1 MAISQDVKKAVQEP
15 NKRIAIF
22 GKFRK
27 DDDVRRHVF
36 QKQDDEAKGIHK
48 LNGQTF
54 IDVVR
59 PELRLTKADDAKHQ
73 FKIGDIF
80 FQGFHLKTP
89 ATDDGEVYAE
99 GLPILNKS
107 LLLDLLEETKS
118 AGDPGKKIQETGGE
132 LFSDL
137 LKNLDISARFGHS
150 NFVRAMSWILEI
162 YVAHHVDQILTS
174 YDAKTTIDQGLFQK
188 KLREDTAMRGE
199 MIKYLLC
206 LEDDEVHIQGSLK
219 AKFKGWTKDPLS
231 PFATDDDAQ
240 ARQLNQCVETLAELK
255 SGLLNEST
263 ELATFLKNNGGSWV
277 DDMALGEFNFAGP
290 ETGRGRSFFGY
301 YKTCKDSADWL
312 ARFLRNDVMH
322 SFLFCWLSS
331 KYKKHSRAQFPAA
344 GDKMFK
350 LGVQDQ
356 LDRFVFESRAE
367 RAKRMSTVDKANRE
381 MAKEFTD
388 EMKPHI
394 AILAG
399 VIKSLFLPKHGYTRE
414 QLEERTIEA
423 FILNCQLA
431 STGAI
436 AELHKEAKEFVAEL
450 NRGYQP
456 VLRYIMEKSREVGI
470 SDEEKIT
477 LSTAELKE
485 VLSGIGTDKFDAFVS
500 DVFTQLGDKETVMAA
515 EFKDLYVKNLTKKG
529 LTKFKEGWEES
540 EEEIREERAKIERLG
555 RMRLGLERKPDGEV
569 SGMGAY
575 INIVDM
581 ETLSADQKETVDKK
595 QQKKLRAASMKTQ
608 ASSQESIKV
617 PLAVENRKEAL
628 GEGKTGQ
635 LKVAGADGDITVG
648 TFVIE
653 KDGDQENLVIDRSDD
668 VTFSDD
674 DKPDP
679 KDLKLVFPSEGE
691 EEELQIRVS
700 EIDDLEPEKLFPE
713 WQENYEDVSDYDETA
728 KYLDS
733 CHEYYVEGKNA
744 DFSKSMRGQILGETI
759 LSIPRGSVNLDAEHL
774 SNVIGV
780 IMEMVENIGDPSAEG
795 LRDADEFKPGTTGY
809 EMLKNINLSEFFP
822 LPDTESHQ
830 MSTVLQ
836 YHYSLCEN
844 LQNVKRYLEEI
855 KEMRDYFEGVKNSD
869 LQVQFYNM
877 TFEEYPGV
885 EEGTDKAKDHVFLK
899 DPPLVIYATAQALP
913 DSLVNVYGHYQRWLG
928 LGKTAWKTDETSI
941 IQTPI
946 VVVHPEYDKQ
956 INDVGWPVFSAA
968 TVGLPKLGQDNWEV
982 GYTVQ
987 KQPYLLWATA
997 LCEAGPYQFGDRP
1010 SDWAPTKKL
1019 LDELKEK
1026 GLPTFEDRETVHEY
1040 LKKCWLERPD
1050 WLDQVILVKWINF
1063 ALAQEEKELQPG
1075 TDNERNN
1082 LAKYLKDWYYE
1093 SEGLD
1098 YQIPFAGLIAGK
1110 NAVKIKV
1117 WDPAHPGAKQ
1127 ELQQGG
1133 HQAAPIP
1140 GANFEVDGKDIPADW
1155 VHRLEPK

>member
-1 MAISQDVKKAVQEP
+1 MAISPDVRKAVQEP
-15 NKRIAIF
+15 NKRIAVF

-27 DDDVRRHVF
+27 DDDKRRHVF
-36 QKQDDEAKGIHK
+36 GKQEDEAKGIHK

-59 PELRLTKADDAKHQ
+59 PELRLTKADDPKHQ

-107 LLLDLLEETKS
+107 LLLSLLEETKT

-137 LKNLDISARFGHS
+137 LKHLDVSARYGHS

-174 YDAKTTIDQGLFQK
+174 YDAKATIDQGLFQK
-188 KLREDTAMRGE
+188 KLREDTDMRGE

-206 LEDDEVHIQGSLK
+206 LEDDEVHVQGALK

-240 ARQLNQCVETLAELK
+240 ARQLNQCVDTLAELK

-263 ELATFLKNNGGSWV
+263 ELATFLKNNGGGWV

-290 ETGRGRSFFGY
+290 ATGRGRSFFGY
-301 YKTCKDSADWL
+301 YKTCKDSSDWL

-356 LDRFVFESRAE
+356 MDRYVFESRAE
-367 RAKRMSTVDKANRE
+367 RAKRMSTVDQANRE

-394 AILAG
+394 SIVANA
-399 VIKSLFLPKHGYTRE
+399 IKSLFLPKHGYTRE
-414 QLEERTIEA
+414 QLEERAIEA

-456 VLRYIMEKSREVGI
+456 VLRHIMEKSREVGI
-470 SDEEKIT
+470 SDEEKVT
-477 LSTAELKE
+477 LATADLKE
-485 VLSGIGTDKFDAFVS
+485 VVTGIGTDKFDAFV
-500 DVFTQLGDKETVMAA
+500 DEVFAQLEGKETVTAA
-515 EFKDLYVKNLTKKG
+515 EFKDLYVKNLTTKG
-529 LTKFKEGWEES
+529 LTKFKDGWLES
-540 EEEIREERAKIERLG
+540 EDEIKAERAKIERLG
-555 RMRLGLERKPDGEV
+555 RMRLGLERKPEGEV
-569 SGMGAY
+569 TGMGAY

-581 ETLSADQKETVDKK
+581 ETLSEDQKETVDKK
-595 QQKKLRAASMKTQ
+595 QQQKQRAASIKTTAAVPQ
-608 ASSQESIKV
+608 GPIKV
-617 PLAVENRKEAL
+617 PLAVESRKESL

-635 LKVAGADGDITVG
+635 LKVAGAEGAEITVG
-648 TFVIE
+648 TFSIDE
-653 KDGDQENLVIDRSDD
+653 DNLVIDRTDD
-668 VTFSDD
+668 AKFDEDSM
-674 DKPDP
+674 PDP
-679 KDLKLVFPSEGE
+679 KDLKLVFPTEGE

-700 EIDDLEPEKLFPE
+700 EIDDLEADKLFPE
-713 WQENYEDVSDYDETA
+713 WQKDDTESLSDYDEMA
-728 KYLDS
+728 QYLDS

-759 LSIPRGSVNLDAEHL
+759 LSIPRGSVNLDSEHL

-780 IMEMVENIGDPSAEG
+780 IMEMVENIGDASAEG

-869 LQVQFYNM
+869 LEVQFYNM
-877 TFEEYPGV
+877 TFDEYPGV
-885 EEGTDKAKDHVFLK
+885 EEGADKAKDHVFLK
-899 DPPLVIYATAQALP
+899 DPPLVLYATAQSEP
-913 DSLVNVYGHYQRWLG
+913 GSLSNAYGHYQRWLG
-928 LGKTAWKTDETSI
+928 LGKTAWKTDETTT

-946 VVVHPEYDKQ
+946 VVVHPEYDKP
-956 INDVGWPVFSAA
+956 INDVGWPVFTSS
-968 TVGLPKLGQDNWEV
+968 TVGLPLLGQDNFDV

-987 KQPYLLWATA
+987 KQPYLLWATS
-997 LCEAGPYQFGDRP
+997 LCEAGPYQFGERP

-1019 LDELKEK
+1019 LDSLKDK

-1040 LKKCWLERPD
+1040 LRKCWLERAD

-1063 ALAQEEKELQPG
+1063 ALAQDEKELVPG
-1075 TDNERNN
+1075 ADADRNN
-1082 LAKYLKDWYYE
+1082 LARYLKDWYYE

-1098 YQIPFAGLIAGK
+1098 YQIPFDGLITGK
-1110 NAVKIKV
+1110 EAVKIKV

-1140 GANFEVDGKDIPADW
+1140 GANFELDGKDIPADW